1 MNFQWFLQK
10 MIIITRLLLI
20 IKITNKG
27 VINMNI
33 KKIGL
38 TALAGSLVATS
49 AFAGSM
55 SATGSASFE
64 VQHNNGSAANAG
76 KAWSMGNS
84 VTFAGSGE
92 LDNGLNITASFE
104 LDQGAAAGTGPFDSH
119 GLTIGNDTFGTLTF
133 QGHGGAA
140 AQTAIDDM
148 ASGDI
153 WDNGFS
159 ATGAPTSSSTNN
171 MLAYKLPEMVDGL
184 SVNVSYVPHTAAS
197 SQYASTMDWAVA
209 YTGVEGLTVGYG
221 SGENKAT
228 KGSEADVS
236 SYYVKYA
243 YGPVTVAFH
252 ETEFDSEATTT
263 TADIDFTAY
272 SVAYTVTDEISVAY
286 KVADLS
292 TPNASGDADQEV
304 SGVTASYTAGG
315 MTISG
320 KMINA
325 DNVANSTAV
334 TSDQSMWELSASFAF

>member
-1 MNFQWFLQK
+1 
-10 MIIITRLLLI
+10 
-20 IKITNKG
+20 
-27 VINMNI
+27 MNI

-320 KMINA
+320 KMVNG
-325 DNVANSTAV
+325 DNMAYSTAA
-334 TSDQSMWELSASFAF
+334 SADKSMWKLAASFAF